1 MILPRLKPDPI
12 PPIDPVPEYLVTGR
26 RAELYAQ
33 TKATLQVPWMGVITM
48 ALSSYETY
56 YETLWRAVGPM
67 METGEAVAACA
78 RLRVEI
84 EAEVAALLP
93 PPMGDR
99 LAALGY
105 APREVQGIREAV
117 EVFSHGN
124 FPYTLI
130 VTLSRLAL
138 EADRVPAPAP
148 GTLFTGRHAPDVD
161 VPFVLMEDHH
171 ADAPLRAIYA
181 DIRDRLGLP
190 FVNTDYRAL
199 GRWPS
204 CFAEMWGALAP
215 HVQTPEY
222 EAMVARLHHR
232 FVEEAMALPN
242 PFGATVKDL
251 RDAATSAPP
260 GEILEVTR
268 LFQWLLPGL
277 CTNVAFFRAQL
288 QA

>member
-1 MILPRLKPDPI
+1 MILSRLKPDPI
-12 PPIDPVPEYLVTGR
+12 PAIDPVPEYRVTGR

-48 ALSSYETY
+48 ALASYETY
-56 YETLWRAVGPM
+56 YEALWAAVGPM
-67 METGEAVAACA
+67 METREAVNACA
-78 RLRVEI
+78 RLRGEI
-84 EAEVAALLP
+84 EAEVAALSP
-93 PPMGDR
+93 PPMDDR
-99 LAALGY
+99 MAALGY
-105 APREVQGIREAV
+105 APREIEGIREAV

-138 EADRVPAPAP
+138 EADRFAAEVP
-148 GTLFTGRHAPDVD
+148 GTPFAGRHAPDVA

-171 ADAPLRAIYA
+171 ADAPLRAVYA
-181 DIRDRLGLP
+181 DIRERLGLP

-204 CFAEMWGALAP
+204 YFAEAWGALAP
-215 HVQTPEY
+215 HVQTQEY
-222 EAMVARLHHR
+222 EAIVARLHHR

-242 PFGATVKDL
+242 PTGAVAARL
-251 RDAATSAPP
+251 REAASSAPP

-288 QA
+288 

>member
-26 RAELYAQ
+26 RAELYAE

-138 EADRVPAPAP
+138 EADRFPAPAP